1 MKVFPAPGL
10 LVRDPVTKTHVPADE
25 GLDVPDGDLF
35 WNRLLRDGD
44 VTLTPPDVTPEVIKH
59 AAAADEE
66 EQS

>member
-10 LVRDPVTKTHVPADE
+10 LVRDPATKTHVPAE

-44 VTLTPPDVTPEVIKH
+44 VTLTPPDATPEVIEH